1 MSKKIYVITGPRA
14 SGKTSAIVTLPTV
27 DEIDK
32 LILIDTE
39 DSAERA
45 YRAVEKATKGEK
57 NFTWIR
63 AYERFK
69 LDDDMLSRIADGK
82 LPWVSKQQKSNLISY
97 YEWFIAELDTRM
109 AKDQYLYLGID
120 TIEPIEAA
128 MTAWVEN
135 NKQASGWSGKRAH
148 GGLEVEGVRP
158 LYENLLEAI
167 GRRGIET
174 IILTTHLK
182 RVWENNAPILNK
194 VQPGGRLATLS
205 RLSTRMF
212 WLFPNQTNPKGA
224 PSAVVLKAR
233 DMVLTVDQETRRLV
247 PQRALPPRIPVFNW
261 QNVEAYLD
269 NPADFA
275 NLRDDEKLT
284 PEEQQV
290 ISEMLTDEQV
300 RLMVIGSEKELLAMQ
315 QEQVPVAI
323 SGMFDQTDA
332 VVSLII
338 DGLSDDE
345 IMAEIPGVGRA
356 TLIRAHKQAAQLAQV
371 EGDANDDE

>member
-69 LDDDMLSRIADGK
+69 LDDDMLSRIADNK

-135 NKQASGWSGKRAH
+135 N
-148 GGLEVEGVRP
+148 
-158 LYENLLEAI
+158 
-167 GRRGIET
+167 
-174 IILTTHLK
+174 
-182 RVWENNAPILNK
+182 
-194 VQPGGRLATLS
+194 
-205 RLSTRMF
+205 
-212 WLFPNQTNPKGA
+212 
-224 PSAVVLKAR
+224 
-233 DMVLTVDQETRRLV
+233 
-247 PQRALPPRIPVFNW
+247 
-261 QNVEAYLD
+261 
-269 NPADFA
+269 
-275 NLRDDEKLT
+275 
-284 PEEQQV
+284 
-290 ISEMLTDEQV
+290 
-300 RLMVIGSEKELLAMQ
+300 
-315 QEQVPVAI
+315 
-323 SGMFDQTDA
+323 
-332 VVSLII
+332 
-338 DGLSDDE
+338 
-345 IMAEIPGVGRA
+345 
-356 TLIRAHKQAAQLAQV
+356 
-371 EGDANDDE
+371 